1 MSLDLF
7 KKGFLTSNMLKV
19 IAMVTM
25 LIDHVGVHL
34 FPTEI
39 SFRIVGRL
47 AMPIFA
53 YLIAEGCRYTKN
65 KPRHFSEVFLLG
77 AFCQTVMF
85 IGGET
90 KLNILMTFSV
100 SILLIY
106 ITDIAMKDKRFL
118 ALPIVL
124 VPLLYPTVTMIL
136 PRIGVAFDY
145 GYFGIILP
153 LLAFV
158 PKKKI
163 LKVAAFAVGL
173 VLLSR
178 VSGKI
183 QFYSL
188 FALIPIFFYN
198 GERGKFGFK
207 YAFYIFYPLH
217 LFVIFVIKYI
227 MGMLS

>member
-1 MSLDLF
+1 MSLEFF

-19 IAMVTM
+19 IAMITM

-65 KPRHFSEVFLLG
+65 KPRHFLEVFLLG
-77 AFCQTVMF
+77 VFCQIFMLAY
-85 IGGET
+85 GEA
-90 KLNILMTFSV
+90 KFNILLTFSV

-106 ITDIAMKDKRFL
+106 ITDIAMKDKRLL

-136 PRIGVAFDY
+136 PKVGVTFDY
-145 GYFGIILP
+145 DYFGIILP
-153 LLAFV
+153 LFAFV
-158 PKKKI
+158 PNKKI
-163 LKVAAFAVGL
+163 LKTISFAVGL
-173 VLLSR
+173 ALLCLF
-178 VSGKI
+178 SGHI
-183 QFYSL
+183 QLYSL

-198 GERGKFGFK
+198 GERGKFKFK

-217 LFVIFVIKYI
+217 ILIIFAIKAVLE
-227 MGMLS
+227 M